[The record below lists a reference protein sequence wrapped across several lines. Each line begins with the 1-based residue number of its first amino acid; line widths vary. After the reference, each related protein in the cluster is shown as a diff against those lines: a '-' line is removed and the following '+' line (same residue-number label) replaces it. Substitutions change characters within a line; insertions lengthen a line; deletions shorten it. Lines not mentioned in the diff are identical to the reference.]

1 MGAMW
6 KKRHMVY
13 YVSAHGYGHG
23 VRASDLIGGLLAVAP
38 ELRLTVISD
47 LPEDFFRSRLPAADG
62 RVAFA
67 PGAFDVGMVQ
77 RDSIRVDVAATLAQA
92 ERLLAQHDE
101 LVAQEVAR
109 LGAAKADLV
118 VADIPGIPLA
128 AAAQAG
134 VPGVAVGNFS
144 WDWIYAPFAAQN
156 PRWEPII
163 RMFADDYRQARLL
176 LKLPFS
182 PAMEVFA
189 RQTPVPLLARPGRNR
204 RAELAAAVGAAPDK
218 KWVLLSFTTLG
229 WDADALRAVGG
240 LAEYEFFTV
249 KPLAWRGQPNL
260 HAVDRHAFSF
270 SDVLASVDFV
280 ITKPGYGIL
289 SDCVANRK
297 PIIYAERED
306 FIEYPLL
313 VQELRRYLAHVHI
326 PAADLYAG
334 HLAAALRAAETAPPP
349 PEQLAFGG
357 ARVAAELLLNV
368 G

>member
-1 MGAMW
+1 MW
-6 KKRHMVY
+6 KKRHIVY

-23 VRASDLIGGLLAVAP
+23 VRAGDLLGGLLAVAP
-38 ELRLTVISD
+38 ELRLTVVSD
-47 LPEDFFRSRLPAADG
+47 LPEEFFRSRLPAAAG
-62 RVAFA
+62 RVTFA
-67 PGAFDVGMVQ
+67 AGAFDVGMVQ

-92 ERLLAQHDE
+92 ERLLARHDE
-101 LVAQEVAR
+101 WVAQEVAR
-109 LGAAKADLV
+109 LRECAADLV

-156 PRWEPII
+156 PRWTPII
-163 RMFADDYRQARLL
+163 QMFADDYRHARLL

-182 PAMEVFA
+182 PAMEIFP
-189 RQTPVPLLARPGRNR
+189 RQQAVPLLAQPGRNR
-204 RAELAAAVGAAPDK
+204 REELAAATGAAPDK
-218 KWVLLSFTTLG
+218 KWALLSFTTLG
-229 WDADALRAVGG
+229 WDGAALRAVGQ
-240 LAEYEFFTV
+240 LTDYEFFTV
-249 KPLAWRGQPNL
+249 KPLAWAGQPNL
-260 HAVDRHAFSF
+260 HAVDRRSCCF

-313 VQELRRYLAHVHI
+313 VNELRRYLAQVHI

-334 HLAAALRAAETAPPP
+334 RLAAALRAAETAPPP
-349 PEQLAFGG
+349 AETLAFGG
-357 ARVAAELLLNV
+357 ARQAAEILLAV
-368 G
+368 R